1 MCLLWSAPSF
11 VAQRS
16 PDIDLLMNLEPFDKW
31 INVANIDLPFDTYHP
46 QGIVK
51 IGDEF
56 FLTATDSRMAG
67 YMIKFSVR
75 SSAAT
80 MIQQTRLADPSFPN
94 RIHPGGIDYDSSR
107 NRIWCPLAE
116 RLPNTS
122 TSILMVNPD
131 DLAYEN
137 VGSILD
143 HLGTTIVD
151 AEDNRVR
158 MIDYHTGM
166 YSFQLKPGGTF
177 PSEIHT
183 ADKFILPNEPIEY
196 QDCKHLEQKYALCAG
211 TTAPHRV
218 DLIHF
223 DSDKDGKTATIYSI
237 ARRFPLGNTNLGR
250 EAMTFEILDDA
261 SGRKYVRFYFKP
273 DDGANT
279 KLRVYEAHA
288 M

>member
-1 MCLLWSAPSF
+1 SEFCDEWIASERQRRSTHHQHRAGESARNPVCLEVELLMNKRTIPALVCLLCSVMCLLWSAPSF

-16 PDIDLLMNLEPFDKW
+16 SDIDLLINLEPFDKL
-31 INVANIDLPFDTYHP
+31 INVANIDLRFDTYHP

-131 DLAYEN
+131 NLAYEN

-158 MIDYHTGM
+158 
-166 YSFQLKPGGTF
+166 
-177 PSEIHT
+177 
-183 ADKFILPNEPIEY
+183 
-196 QDCKHLEQKYALCAG
+196 
-211 TTAPHRV
+211 
-218 DLIHF
+218 
-223 DSDKDGKTATIYSI
+223 
-237 ARRFPLGNTNLGR
+237 
-250 EAMTFEILDDA
+250 
-261 SGRKYVRFYFKP
+261 
-273 DDGANT
+273 
-279 KLRVYEAHA
+279 
-288 M
+288 